1 MKKITMIAMLAAL
14 STSAFALKVG
24 YVNSQELFAK
34 YSQTKILRDNLTK
47 EKQKLEST
55 LQKQEIELQKLQ
67 VELQGKGK
75 DVTETEKKA
84 FEDKV
89 SAFQKSVRESQTK
102 LSNEE
107 AKKMQEIDRLINIS
121 IQNVAKSERYDYVL
135 EQGAIKFGGENITPK
150 VLNVMEKSKKIDTKK

>member
-1 MKKITMIAMLAAL
+1 MKKLSIIAILATL

-34 YSQTKILRDNLTK
+34 YSQTQVIRDNLTK
-47 EKQKLEST
+47 EKQSLETT

-67 VELQGKGK
+67 VELQGKGQS
-75 DVTETEKKA
+75 VTEAEKKA

-89 SAFQKSVRESQTK
+89 AKFQKEVRDSQTK

-121 IQNVAKSERYDYVL
+121 IQNVARTDKYDYVL

-150 VLNVMEKSKKIDTKK
+150 VLQVMEKSKKIN

>member
-1 MKKITMIAMLAAL
+1 MKKIAIIAMLAAV

-34 YSQTKILRDNLTK
+34 YSQTKVIRDNLTK
-47 EKQKLEST
+47 EKQSLEAT
-55 LQKQEIELQKLQ
+55 LQKKEIELQKLQ

-75 DVTETEKKA
+75 DVTESEKKA
-84 FEDKV
+84 FEGKV
-89 SAFQKSVRESQTK
+89 AAFQKLVRESQAK

-121 IQNVAKSERYDYVL
+121 IQNVARSDKYDYVL

-150 VLNVMEKSKKIDTKK
+150 VLNVMEKSKKVN